1 MGVVPLSQWWEAA
14 VNKEAWQEG
23 LRLVQDLNAAVVADC
38 QLHLDA
44 QTANHNNPAIDHDVD
59 MVD

>member
-1 MGVVPLSQWWEAA
+1 LSQWWEAA

-44 QTANHNNPAIDHDVD
+44 QTTNNNYPAIDYDVD